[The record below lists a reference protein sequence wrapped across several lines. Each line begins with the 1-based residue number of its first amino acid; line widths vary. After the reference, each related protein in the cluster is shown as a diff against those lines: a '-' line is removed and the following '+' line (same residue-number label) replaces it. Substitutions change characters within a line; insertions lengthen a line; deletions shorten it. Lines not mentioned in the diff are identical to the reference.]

1 MSTEHQQYSTDNQR
15 EAIRKYAEERNMV
28 IIRTYTDSGKSGLR
42 IEGRDALKQLILD
55 VQNNDFDVILVY
67 DVSRWGRFQDADESA
82 YYEYIC
88 RREGIE
94 VHYCAE
100 QFENDGSPV
109 STIVKSV
116 KRAMA
121 GEYSRE
127 LSAKVFVGQCRLVEL
142 GYRQGGSA
150 GFGLRRMLRD
160 VTGQHKGLLETGEEK
175 SIATDRVILVPGPQ
189 EEVDVVR
196 WLYRAFAEENLSEL
210 KLATSLNER
219 GIKTDLGR
227 AWTSC
232 TVHQILTNEKYI
244 SNNVFN
250 KKSFKLKKKRVVNS
264 PDMWIRGHFTFEP
277 IVSSELHARVQRIIY
292 ARCRKFTNDELI
304 DHLRKLLQREGR
316 LSGPLID
323 AEVDMASCYVYRKR
337 FGGLVQAYKLLSYE
351 PETDCRYVETS
362 RRLRR
367 MRPRIVSES
376 INSIRQF
383 GGIVTRA
390 CSGIF
395 DINGEFTVSVV
406 IAQCTQSQSGAFRW
420 RIRLDAK
427 GRPDITVAVRMDAGN
442 REPLDYYLLPSI
454 VFNAGRIRLAG
465 ENALSLDMYR
475 FNTLEFLFG
484 MSKRARVTEDA

>member
-15 EAIRKYAEERNMV
+15 EAIRKYAEGRNMV
-28 IIRTYTDSGKSGLR
+28 IVRTYTDSGKSGLR
-42 IEGRDALKQLILD
+42 IDGRDALKQLLLD
-55 VQNNDFDVILVY
+55 VPNNDFDVILVY

-88 RREGIE
+88 RREEIE

-160 VTGQHKGLLETGEEK
+160 VTGQHKGLLGQGEEK
-175 SIATDRVILVPGPQ
+175 SIATDRVILVRGPQ
-189 EEVDVVR
+189 DEIDIVR
-196 WLYRAFAEENLSEL
+196 WLYRAFADQNLSEL
-210 KLATSLNER
+210 QLATSLNAR

-244 SNNVFN
+244 GNNVFN
-250 KKSFKLKKKRVVNS
+250 KKSFKLKKKRVVNT
-264 PDMWIRGHFTFEP
+264 PDMWVRGNFDFEP
-277 IVSSELHARVQRIIY
+277 IVSSELHARVQRIVY
-292 ARCRKFTNDELI
+292 DRCRKFTDEELI
-304 DHLRKLLQREGR
+304 DHLRKLLRREGR

-323 AEVDMASCYVYRKR
+323 AEADMATSYVYRRR

-351 PETDCRYVETS
+351 PESDCRYVETS
-362 RRLRR
+362 RQLRR

-376 INSIRQF
+376 IEIIRQL
-383 GGIVTRA
+383 GGTVTRA
-390 CSGIF
+390 STEIF
-395 DINGEFTVSVV
+395 NVNGEFTVSVV
-406 IAQCTQSQSGAFRW
+406 IARCTRSQSGAFQW

-427 GRPDITVAVRMDAGN
+427 SRPDITLAVRMDADN
-442 REPLDYYLLPSI
+442 REPLDYYLLPSM
-454 VFNAGRIRLAG
+454 VFKVGRIRLAG

-475 FNTLEFLFG
+475 FSTLEFLFG
-484 MSKRARVTEDA
+484 MAKRAHVTEAA